1 MAKEYFSPKLNE
13 YLVTTHFQYQPFNN
27 WYLNFRYGYGLA
39 SALFYS
45 PDRTEQIWNQN
56 LTGSGSSSA
65 GAIGLRFVFDTGLNN
80 KQYPIVEFTNTKIC
94 EDYFFKCNIL
104 KRINYAFCFNKIL
117 TRYRIRKDSL
127 QGNNFKNLYWIWK
140 INKMYNKLNFFENIL
155 SIISISINSLKRY
168 GLKNVF

>member
-1 MAKEYFSPKLNE
+1 MVKKIIKGAK
-13 YLVTTHFQYQPFNN
+13 
-27 WYLNFRYGYGLA
+27 
-39 SALFYS
+39 
-45 PDRTEQIWNQN
+45 
-56 LTGSGSSSA
+56 
-65 GAIGLRFVFDTGLNN
+65 
-80 KQYPIVEFTNTKIC
+80 FTDTKIC

-155 SIISISINSLKRY
+155 SIISISINSFKRY